1 MDGKLK
7 IALGEVQKTLLYPL
21 WGRAREYEAANPLIR
36 DAYAHDIVSKLD
48 FDFGNLHDMPVHLQ
62 INSAVRAHNFDA
74 ELRKLIH
81 QYPDATVVN
90 IGAGLDTTFQRVDNG
105 RIFWYDLDLQDTIAL
120 RRQLVP
126 EGERNRVIA
135 KSVFDRS
142 WFKDVQVRGSKVIF
156 MAAGVLAYFTG
167 HDIRKLFLDL
177 AGEFPGSD
185 IVFETYSR
193 AMLWLSDLRDK
204 VRDSS
209 HDDDKISSSICW
221 TLNSTK
227 VFTEWSDRISVVEEY
242 PFYSRV
248 NLSDH
253 WDTRYLVPIRLITF
267 LKGVHMVH
275 LRFS

>member
-7 IALGEVQKTLLYPL
+7 IALGAVQKTLLYPL
-21 WGRAREYEAANPLIR
+21 WGRAREFQSKNPLVR
-36 DAYAHDIVSKLD
+36 DAHAYAIVNRLD
-48 FDFGNLHDMPVHLQ
+48 FDFEKIHEMPVQLQ
-62 INSAVRAHNFDA
+62 INSAVRAYNFDA
-74 ELRKLIH
+74 ELRKLIAR
-81 QYPDATVVN
+81 YPDATIVN

-105 RIFWYDLDLQDTIAL
+105 QIFWYDLDLPDTIML
-120 RRQLVP
+120 RQQLIP

-142 WFKDVQVRGSKVIF
+142 WFADIQVRRTKVIF
-156 MAAGVLAYFTG
+156 IAAGVLAYFSA

-177 AGEFPGSD
+177 IAEFPNSD

-193 AMLWLSDLRDK
+193 AIRWLSNLRSKQQND
-204 VRDSS
+204 RD
-209 HDDDKISSSICW
+209 DEAITGTIGW
-221 TLNSTK
+221 TINSTR
-227 VFTEWSDRISVVEEY
+227 VFTEWSNRITIVEEY

-253 WDTRYLVPIRLITF
+253 WDKSYLMPIKLITF

-275 LRFS
+275 LRFE